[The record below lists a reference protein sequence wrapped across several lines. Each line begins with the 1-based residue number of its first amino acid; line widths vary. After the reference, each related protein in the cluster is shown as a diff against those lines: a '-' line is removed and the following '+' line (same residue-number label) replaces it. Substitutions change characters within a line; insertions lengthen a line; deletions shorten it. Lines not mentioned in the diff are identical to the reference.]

1 MIKTLILGTCL
12 SLSVG
17 GTAAA
22 KNHHRQLKVQMNNID
37 ATGVGKPAGTVTI
50 KEVADGLELK
60 VNLKGLPAGEHGFH
74 VHESGNCG
82 PADKDGKPAAGV
94 AAGGHYDPEATKAH
108 KGPAGGGH
116 KGDLPKLEV
125 DAKGVSTGTFKVAGI
140 TLADVEGRGLMIHAA
155 GDNYSDMP
163 AALGGG
169 GPRIVCGVVP
179 TLPAAKAEAT
189 AKP

>member
-125 DAKGVSTGTFKVAGI
+125 AAKGASKGTF
-140 TLADVEGRGLMIHAA
+140 
-155 GDNYSDMP
+155 
-163 AALGGG
+163 
-169 GPRIVCGVVP
+169 
-179 TLPAAKAEAT
+179 
-189 AKP
+189 